1 MVPTRFRT
9 DCVPTYLHYD
19 SRVDRLT
26 ICLDVAPAGVEDV
39 SVATCRSRVEI
50 TVERSRGVW
59 ERSFDPPT
67 DKHVFDGDQRA
78 RYKNGI
84 LTITLETAT
93 G

>member
-9 DCVPTYLHYD
+9 DGVPTYLHYD

-26 ICLDVAPAGVEDV
+26 ICLDVAPADVEDV
-39 SVATCRSRVEI
+39 SVATGRRCVEI
-50 TVERSRGVW
+50 SVERSGGVW
-59 ERSFDPPT
+59 ERSFVPPT
-67 DKHVFDGDQRA
+67 DEHAFDGDQRA

-84 LTITLETAT
+84 LTVTLETET